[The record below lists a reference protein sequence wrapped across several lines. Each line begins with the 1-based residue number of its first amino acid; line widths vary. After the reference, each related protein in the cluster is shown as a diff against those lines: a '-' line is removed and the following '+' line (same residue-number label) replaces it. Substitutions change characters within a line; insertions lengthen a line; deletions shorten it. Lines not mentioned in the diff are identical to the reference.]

1 MAAFFSKEEFFQNFE
16 IEKMNN
22 KSLTIVEKRTYE
34 HLFVSKNAFN
44 AIMNNRAERIIEEKI
59 QMPDGRIVKW
69 LGVVTTLIF

>member
-1 MAAFFSKEEFFQNFE
+1 MAAFFSKEDFFNNFE

-34 HLFVSKNAFN
+34 RLFISRNAFN
-44 AIMNNRAERIIEEKI
+44 TIMNNRAERIVEEKI
-59 QMPDGRIVKW
+59 QMPEGRMVKW

>member
-1 MAAFFSKEEFFQNFE
+1 MAAIFTKEDFFQNFE

-22 KSLTIVEKRTYE
+22 KSPTIVEKRTYE
-34 HLFVSKNAFN
+34 HLFISKNAFN

-59 QMPDGRIVKW
+59 QMPDGRMVKW